1 MVRSGRR
8 ATRTP
13 GTASRRRHTTPSA
26 SGPRRLRVAAL
37 ATLALL
43 ALWPPFA
50 GGLYGDWGQFLG
62 LWQATGAVGL
72 VFLLGLREKTVLP
85 LTPARAAVAVLWLAY
100 AASLFVAVAP
110 RQAIQEVVKFSL
122 YSLAFLAT
130 SELVRSAETANRR
143 PGGSR
148 DPDGGPRGA
157 ATPPRAVALGDA
169 GSVVLALWA
178 AIALFAFFSLVAA
191 VGLLP
196 YDVSDGLRLFTFL
209 GYPNSA
215 GSLVGAAFLLG
226 LAVRRR
232 WSGATASNGRR
243 SVFASR
249 LASALTGVGQW
260 VLLVAFILTMS
271 RGAWL
276 VFPFALGLTI
286 WLWPSGQRFGAL
298 GDLVLEGLGAVA
310 VSAFLVRYLGQ
321 PSPGAFIL
329 AAGLA
334 LAVGLAWV
342 GRWFVALPARAQRRW
357 VIGGAAATVVLAVFL
372 VVSGSLPDSLVS
384 RIKGFSL
391 SDQSAA
397 ERIIWS
403 RDALDIIGDYP
414 VLGVGGGGWASVYF
428 QYQGYGY
435 ATREVHNDFLEIGV
449 ETGSV
454 GLAAFLGLVAASAWA
469 VWRTARRAAASG
481 VPAVLAGAAAMLL
494 LHSALDFNLAL
505 GSVGIFLWM
514 TLGALDGLYLA
525 GVPVAG
531 AVPAGAAAGAVAKG
545 GRASPERVLAPR
557 LAVLALALLLS
568 LVSVSLFG
576 AWRLGTQ
583 AMRLAMKSPTLAH
596 ALFERACQ
604 LDPWSPELRAN
615 RAILAER
622 LYDTTGRVEF
632 RDEAMEQLARA
643 AALDPRSPVV
653 HARYGVLAMRYGVYD
668 IAERE
673 ILKSFELQPNDASQY
688 EQRANFYVVLGQA
701 LLTDGDTSGAKAKL
715 EAAYATLGL
724 LEAQAAKVPSDT
736 PPGHGLPSLTA
747 PLALR
752 CGQAATLL
760 GRLDEARR
768 LLEYARAQPASP
780 VDRETGEQTMTR
792 HAEAALWLSLVAEAR
807 GDAAQARTYLEEA
820 RAGLP
825 DADEKARE
833 LRTMMG
839 KV

>member
-1 MVRSGRR
+1 VVRSRRR
-8 ATRTP
+8 ATRSP
-13 GTASRRRHTTPSA
+13 GTA
-26 SGPRRLRVAAL
+26 PRRLRIAAL

-50 GGLYGDWGQFLG
+50 GGLYGDRGQFLG
-62 LWQATGAVGL
+62 LWQAVLAVGL
-72 VFLLGLREKTVLP
+72 VFLLGLREKTGLP
-85 LTPARAAVAVLWLAY
+85 LTPARAAVAALWLAY
-100 AASLFVAVAP
+100 VASLFVAVAP
-110 RQAIQEVVKFSL
+110 RQAIQEVVKFGL

-130 SELVRSAETANRR
+130 SELVRSAETANQR

-148 DPDGGPRGA
+148 DPAGGPRGA
-157 ATPPRAVALGDA
+157 VTPPRAIVLGDA
-169 GSVVLALWA
+169 GSVVLALWVA
-178 AIALFAFFSLVAA
+178 VALFAFLSLVAA

-232 WSGATASNGRR
+232 WSGPAASNGRR
-243 SVFASR
+243 PVFASR
-249 LASALTGVGQW
+249 LVSSLTGVGQW

-286 WLWPSGQRFGAL
+286 WLWPSGRRLGAL
-298 GDLVLEGLGAVA
+298 GDLVLGGLGAVA
-310 VSAFLVRYLGQ
+310 VSAFLARYLGR

-334 LAVGLAWV
+334 LAVGLAWA

-469 VWRTARRAAASG
+469 VWRTARRGAASA
-481 VPAVLAGAAAMLL
+481 VPAALAGAAAMLL

-525 GVPVAG
+525 GA
-531 AVPAGAAAGAVAKG
+531 PAPRAAPAPTGPKRPAFGIRG
-545 GRASPERVLAPR
+545 GRTSAEGVLAPR
-557 LAVLALALLLS
+557 LAVLVLALLLS

-583 AMRLAMKSPTLAH
+583 AMRLAVKSPTLAH
-596 ALFERACQ
+596 ALFERACR
-604 LDPWSPELRAN
+604 LDPWSAELRAN

-622 LYDTTGRVEF
+622 LYGSTGRVEF

-643 AALDPRSPVV
+643 AALDPRSPAV
-653 HARYGVLAMRYGVYD
+653 HARYGVLALRYGVYD

-673 ILKSFELQPNDASQY
+673 ILKSLTLQPNDASQY
-688 EQRANFYVVLGQA
+688 ERRASFYVVLGQA

-724 LEAQAAKVPSDT
+724 LEAQATKVSSDT

-747 PLALR
+747 PLALH

-768 LLEYARAQPASP
+768 LLEHARAQPASP
-780 VDRETGEQTMTR
+780 VDRETGDQAATR
-792 HAEAALWLSLVAEAR
+792 HAEAALWLSLVAGAR
-807 GDAAQARTYLEEA
+807 GDAAQARMYLEEA

-825 DADEKARE
+825 GADEKAQE

>member
-1 MVRSGRR
+1 MAV
-8 ATRTP
+8 
-13 GTASRRRHTTPSA
+13 
-26 SGPRRLRVAAL
+26 LV
-37 ATLALL
+37 TLALL
-43 ALWPPFA
+43 ALWSPFG

-62 LWQATGAVGL
+62 LWQAVLAVGL
-72 VFLLGLREKTVLP
+72 VFLLGLGEKTGLK
-85 LTPARAAVAVLWLAY
+85 LTPARAAAAALWFAY
-100 AASLFVAVAP
+100 VVSLIVAVAF
-110 RQAIQEVVKFSL
+110 RQALQEVVKFGL
-122 YSLAFLAT
+122 YSLVFLGA
-130 SELVRSAETANRR
+130 SELVRSGETA
-143 PGGSR
+143 S
-148 DPDGGPRGA
+148 PRQG
-157 ATPPRAVALGDA
+157 PRAVVLGDA
-169 GSVVLALWA
+169 GSVVVTLWGA
-178 AIALFAFFSLVAA
+178 VALFALASLAAA

-196 YDVSDGLRLFTFL
+196 FEVIDKARLFTFL

-232 WSGATASNGRR
+232 WSGAASSGGAARPGG
-243 SVFASR
+243 
-249 LASALTGVGQW
+249 LLSALTGAGQW
-260 VLLVAFILTMS
+260 VLLVTFVLTMS

-276 VFPFALGLTI
+276 VFPVALGLTI
-286 WLWPSGQRFGAL
+286 WLWPAGRRLSAL
-298 GDLVLEGLGAVA
+298 GDLVLGGLGAVA
-310 VSAFLVRYLGQ
+310 GAAFLARYLGQ
-321 PSPGAFIL
+321 SSPGALVL

-334 LAVGLAWV
+334 LGGGLGLVGGWFQGLA
-342 GRWFVALPARAQRRW
+342 ARAQRGW
-357 VIGGAAATVVLAVFL
+357 VVGGAVATVVLAVFL
-372 VVSGSLPDSLVS
+372 MVSGALPEALVS
-384 RIKGFSL
+384 RVKGFSL
-391 SDQSAA
+391 SERSAA

-469 VWRTARRAAASG
+469 VWRTARRPADTTTLAA
-481 VPAVLAGAAAMLL
+481 LAGAAAMLL

-505 GSVGIFLWM
+505 GAVGIFLWL

-525 GVPVAG
+525 GG
-531 AVPAGAAAGAVAKG
+531 PAAAKG
-545 GRASPERVLAPR
+545 GRAPAEGALLPR
-557 LAVLALALLLS
+557 LAVLALALVLS

-583 AMRLAMKSPTLAH
+583 AMRLATKAPARAH
-596 ALFERACQ
+596 ALFERACR
-604 LDPWSPELRAN
+604 LDPWSPELRTN

-622 LYDTTGRVEF
+622 LYETTGRVEF
-632 RDEAMEQLARA
+632 RNEAMGQLARA
-643 AALDPRSPVV
+643 AALDPRSPAA
-653 HARYGVLAMRYGVYD
+653 HARYGALAMRYGAYD

-673 ILKSFELQPNDASQY
+673 ILKSFELQPNEASQY
-688 EQRANFYVVLGQA
+688 EQRANFYLVLGQA
-701 LLTDGDTSGAKAKL
+701 FLTDGDTSGAKTKF

-736 PPGHGLPSLTA
+736 PPGRGLPALTA

-752 CGQAATLL
+752 CGQAAALL
-760 GRLDEARR
+760 GRLEEAET
-768 LLEYARAQPASP
+768 LLAFARAQPASP
-780 VDRETGEQTMTR
+780 VDRETDAEVMTR
-792 HAEAALWLSLVAEAR
+792 QAEAALWLSLVAEAR
-807 GDAAQARTYLEEA
+807 GEAAQAWTYLEEA

-833 LRTMMG
+833 LRAMMG

>member
-1 MVRSGRR
+1 VVRSRRR
-8 ATRTP
+8 ATRSP
-13 GTASRRRHTTPSA
+13 GTAPRRPRTIPSA
-26 SGPRRLRVAAL
+26 AGPHRLRIAAL
-37 ATLALL
+37 VTLALL
-43 ALWPPFA
+43 ALWSPFA

-62 LWQATGAVGL
+62 LWQAVLAVGM
-72 VFLLGLREKTVLP
+72 VFLLGLREKTGLP
-85 LTPARAAVAVLWLAY
+85 LTQARAAVAALWLAY
-100 AASLFVAVAP
+100 VASLFVAVAP
-110 RQAIQEVVKFSL
+110 RQALQEVVKFGL

-130 SELVRSAETANRR
+130 SELVRSAETANQR

-148 DPDGGPRGA
+148 DPAGGPRGA
-157 ATPPRAVALGDA
+157 TTPPRAVALGDA

-178 AIALFAFFSLVAA
+178 AVALFAFFSLVAA

-196 YDVSDGLRLFTFL
+196 YDVSDGSRLFTFL

-232 WSGATASNGRR
+232 WSGAASSGG
-243 SVFASR
+243 R
-249 LASALTGVGQW
+249 LASALTGAGQW

-276 VFPFALGLTI
+276 VFPFALGLTM
-286 WLWPSGQRFGAL
+286 WLWPAGRRLGAL
-298 GDLVLEGLGAVA
+298 GDLVLGGLGAVA
-310 VSAFLVRYLGQ
+310 VSAFLARYLGQ

-334 LAVGLAWV
+334 LAVGLAWA

-372 VVSGSLPDSLVS
+372 VVSGSLPDFLVG
-384 RIKGFSL
+384 RIRGFSL
-391 SDQSAA
+391 SDRSAA

-403 RDALDIIGDYP
+403 RDALDIIGDHP

-454 GLAAFLGLVAASAWA
+454 GLAAFLALVAASAWA

-505 GSVGIFLWM
+505 GSVGIFLWL

-531 AVPAGAAAGAVAKG
+531 AVPAGAAAGAAAKG
-545 GRASPERVLAPR
+545 GRASPEGVLVPR
-557 LAVLALALLLS
+557 LAVLVLALLLS

-583 AMRLAMKSPTLAH
+583 AMRLAMKSPTQAH

-622 LYDTTGRVEF
+622 LYDTSGKVEF

-653 HARYGVLAMRYGVYD
+653 HARYGALAMRYGVYD

-673 ILKSFELQPNDASQY
+673 ILKSFGLQPNDASQY

-701 LLTDGDTSGAKAKL
+701 LLTDGDTSGAKAKF

-736 PPGHGLPSLTA
+736 PPDRALPSLTA

-760 GRLDEARR
+760 GRLDEARF
-768 LLEYARAQPASP
+768 LLEHARAQPASR
-780 VDRETGEQTMTR
+780 VDRETGEQAATR

-807 GDAAQARTYLEEA
+807 GEAAQARMYLEEA

-825 DADEKARE
+825 GADEKAQE